1 MAAQRDQAD
10 DLPEDESDLMPEA
23 DGDEPFSEERALVPA
38 EDSPDEDL
46 RISAAYTSA
55 GGVAAQS
62 VARSSTRGLTVPR
75 WMMGNAFT
83 RFLAE
88 SYLELRKVTWP
99 EFTVARNM
107 TFIVIAMSI
116 FVAIVLGAADYGLTQ
131 MVQWVIS
138 HAAPVIPAGTPTPVP
153 PPLPTGP

>member
-1 MAAQRDQAD
+1 MAAQAQ
-10 DLPEDESDLMPEA
+10 DLPEDESDLASEA
-23 DGDEPFSEERALVPA
+23 DGGEPADEERALMPA
-38 EDSPDEDL
+38 EDSADDDL

-107 TFIVIAMSI
+107 TFIVIGMSV

-138 HAAPVIPAGTPTPVP
+138 HAAPIVPGATPTPIP
-153 PPLPTGP
+153 PTLPGR

>member
-1 MAAQRDQAD
+1 MAAEAD
-10 DLPEDESDLMPEA
+10 NLPEDEMDDVSEPEDA
-23 DGDEPFSEERALVPA
+23 NDEPVDDAHALVPA
-38 EDSPDEDL
+38 GDGPDEDL
-46 RISAAYTSA
+46 RVSQAYTSSGAVA
-55 GGVAAQS
+55 GQG
-62 VARSSTRGLTVPR
+62 VARSATRGLTVPT

-107 TFIVIAMSI
+107 TFIVIGMSV

-131 MVQWVIS
+131 LVQWVIS
-138 HAAPVIPAGTPTPVP
+138 HAAPVVPGVTPTPVP
-153 PPLPTGP
+153 PQLPTGP

>member
-1 MAAQRDQAD
+1 MAATAD
-10 DLPEDESDLMPEA
+10 DLPEDESELASEPDDGELA
-23 DGDEPFSEERALVPA
+23 DEERALVPA
-38 EDSPDEDL
+38 DDSLDDDL

-99 EFTVARNM
+99 EFIVARNM
-107 TFIVIAMSI
+107 TFIVIGMSI

-131 MVQWVIS
+131 GVQWVIS

-153 PPLPTGP
+153 PALPTGP